1 MLYGGNLITIMIT
14 REDKELKSDVQN
26 ANLLWEYEFDT
37 IIEIGQWIH
46 IIKNTD
52 LEALEN

>member
-1 MLYGGNLITIMIT
+1 MIT
-14 REDKELKSDVQN
+14 REDKELKSEVQN
-26 ANLLWEYEFDT
+26 ANFLWEYEFDT
-37 IIEIGQWIH
+37 IIEIGQWRH